1 MCANVISNVIQFPKK
16 EEKGQT
22 DNLLLKSLETYC
34 DEITSDILVS
44 MTEQDFPVSSEDYIQ
59 DISMLF
65 ESIRSIA
72 YKSQG
77 LPHPV
82 QEIANTIFSI
92 VTNQLSNDMQ
102 LPLDFDDEHDV

>member
-1 MCANVISNVIQFPKK
+1 MCANVISNIIQFPQK

-77 LPHPV
+77 LPPSTGNCEHY
-82 QEIANTIFSI
+82 IFYRHRS
-92 VTNQLSNDMQ
+92 T
-102 LPLDFDDEHDV
+102 FK